1 MRGRQGAAWAAAAAF
16 VASGGAAI
24 ARRRRARRGDHRV
37 FVLEYHDVCGDG
49 PEPEGSV
56 AAARFRRHLRF
67 LKRHA
72 RFVSLDEAAA
82 RLAERRPLGED
93 LAVVTL
99 DDGYAGNWE
108 HAWPV
113 LRDERVPAAVFVTT
127 GFLDGAELW
136 FDTAERCF
144 ARAAAAGGD
153 TSRVADPELA
163 AAIGRWRR
171 PAERARVKAWLKGLP
186 RLRRDAVLDELRAA
200 FPPLAPGA
208 RPLAWTQVRALHAAG
223 VEIGC
228 HTVTHPI
235 MSTLPRAEQEAE
247 VVRAR
252 DRIAAET
259 GEVPRL
265 FAYPNG
271 AASDFT
277 DETVRVLAAAG
288 FVAACTTVRG
298 SNRPGCDLLRL
309 ARIGVGA
316 EPCIV
321 LAARLAGALDDTV
334 RARLGLRVARA
345 AG

>member
-1 MRGRQGAAWAAAAAF
+1 MRGRRGAAWAAAAAF
-16 VASGGAAI
+16 VAAGGAAL

-37 FVLEYHDVCGDG
+37 FILEYHDVCGDG
-49 PEPEGSV
+49 AEPEGSV

-67 LKRHA
+67 LKR
-72 RFVSLDEAAA
+72 RFRLVPLGEAAA

-99 DDGYAGNWE
+99 DDGYAGSWE

-113 LRDERVPAAVFVTT
+113 LRDEGVPAAVFVTT

-136 FDTAERCF
+136 FDAAERSL
-144 ARAAAAGGD
+144 ARAAAARDGE
-153 TSRVADPELA
+153 RAVADPELA
-163 AAIGRWRR
+163 RAIRRWRR
-171 PAERARVKAWLKGLP
+171 PAERERVWRWLKSLE
-186 RLRRDAVLDELRAA
+186 RRRREAVLAELRAA
-200 FPPLAPGA
+200 FPPAAPAA
-208 RPLAWTQVRALHAAG
+208 RPLPWARVRDLLAAG

-235 MSTLPRAEQEAE
+235 LAALPAAEQEAE
-247 VVRAR
+247 VAGAR

-259 GEVPRL
+259 GVVPRL

-271 AASDFT
+271 AAADFT
-277 DETVRVLAAAG
+277 DETVRIVREAG
-288 FVAACTTVRG
+288 FLAACTTVRA

-309 ARIGVGA
+309 GRIGVGA
-316 EPCIV
+316 EPCVV
-321 LAARLAGALDDTV
+321 LAARLAGVLDDAV
-334 RARLGLRVARA
+334 RARLGLEVAGA

>member
-1 MRGRQGAAWAAAAAF
+1 MTGRRGAAWAAAAAF

-24 ARRRRARRGDHRV
+24 ARRRRAWRGDHRV

-67 LKRHA
+67 LKRHM
-72 RFVSLDEAAA
+72 RFVSLGEAAA
-82 RLAERRPLGED
+82 RLAARRPLGED

-144 ARAAAAGGD
+144 ARAAGADASAG
-153 TSRVADPELA
+153 RVADAELA
-163 AAIGRWRR
+163 AAIDRWRR
-171 PAERARVKAWLKGLP
+171 PAEHARVKAWLKGLP
-186 RLRRDAVLDELRAA
+186 RARRDALLAELRTA
-200 FPPLAPGA
+200 FPPLAPAA
-208 RPLAWTQVRALHAAG
+208 RPLAWAQVRALHQAG

-235 MSTLPRAEQEAE
+235 MSTLPAPEQEAE

-321 LAARLAGALDDTV
+321 LAARLAGALDDDV
-334 RARLGLRVARA
+334 RARFGLKVARA

>member
-1 MRGRQGAAWAAAAAF
+1 MNGRRGAAWAAAAAF
-16 VASGGAAI
+16 VASGGAAL

-56 AAARFRRHLRF
+56 AATRFRRHLRF
-67 LKRHA
+67 LKRHV
-72 RFVSLDEAAA
+72 RFVSLGEAAA

-113 LRDERVPAAVFVTT
+113 LRAERVPAAVFVTT

-136 FDTAERCF
+136 FDAAERCF
-144 ARAAAAGGD
+144 ARAVSETAR
-153 TSRVADPELA
+153 TVADPELA
-163 AAIGRWRR
+163 AAIERWRR
-171 PAERARVKAWLKGLP
+171 PAERARVKGWLKGLARP
-186 RLRRDAVLDELRAA
+186 RRDGLLAGLRTA
-200 FPPLAPGA
+200 FPPLAPAA
-208 RPLAWTQVRALHAAG
+208 RPLAWAQVRALHEAG

-235 MSTLPRAEQEAE
+235 MSTLTRDEQEAE

-277 DETVRVLAAAG
+277 DETVRVLASAG